1 MLAGIELHLHLHI
14 YMCSPCS
21 QTVISD
27 DLVALNIGS
36 TDSRSWKGC
45 PASYQYEVEL
55 RYGRERCETASYF
68 CKSDIIAGEIG
79 RYHTRE

>member
-1 MLAGIELHLHLHI
+1 MLADIELHLHLHI

-45 PASYQYEVEL
+45 PASY
-55 RYGRERCETASYF
+55 
-68 CKSDIIAGEIG
+68 
-79 RYHTRE
+79 

>member
-1 MLAGIELHLHLHI
+1 MLAGIELHLHLRYIYI

-45 PASYQYEVEL
+45 PASY
-55 RYGRERCETASYF
+55 
-68 CKSDIIAGEIG
+68 
-79 RYHTRE
+79 